1 MMQTD
6 ARVFEGIVSKVR
18 TATHSGA
25 KKLHLFRRGRKKNA
39 FQAEK
44 MQYFLTMLP
53 HVRSLEDM
61 ATA

>member
-25 KKLHLFRRGRKKNA
+25 KKLHMFRRGGGKA

-44 MQYFLTMLP
+44 MQYLLTVLP